1 MKKITKIHV
10 DQFPG
15 RDKTLFL
22 MDPLDREDA
31 FFIYEGGKL
40 VQQHGYYIYYER
52 NEDMQ
57 NYMVEHGAATGTEE
71 ALSAADLRKNGSAR
85 QN

>member
-1 MKKITKIHV
+1 
-10 DQFPG
+10 
-15 RDKTLFL
+15 

-57 NYMVEHGAATGTEE
+57 NYICLLYTSDG
-71 ALSAADLRKNGSAR
+71 R
-85 QN
+85 QRIL